1 MKDVVRRIQNQS
13 TRRAQTS
20 AKARTGSVSG
30 VRMRIPTRDPY
41 YFKNL
46 TGTFLFKV
54 TVGVKFHEK
63 PINFSRDMSQ
73 IMGNYRNTFC
83 ATC

>member
-54 TVGVKFHEK
+54 TVGVKF
-63 PINFSRDMSQ
+63 SRKTNQ
-73 IMGNYRNTFC
+73 FLQG
-83 ATC
+83 